1 MCDRF
6 SFCYWLFGWGS
17 GIVNLMKKGK
27 INYACTDCGA
37 ESVKWMGRCPAC
49 GAWGTMVEQ
58 VIAPASSQ
66 VWIKEGRI
74 SQPQAVSDIEMTEM
88 ARFSSGSQ
96 ELDRVLGG
104 GVIPGSI
111 FLVGGDPGIGKS
123 TLLLQTAHKVAESGR
138 RVLYV
143 TGEESPQQV
152 KMRAARIGTLSD
164 QLFVLAETDLG
175 QLEQH
180 VRALKPGFLVIDSI
194 QTMFRPELPSAPG
207 SPQQVRECTLLLL
220 RLAKSEQLAT
230 CIVGHVTK
238 DGSLA
243 GPRLLEH
250 MVDAVLY
257 FEGDRHH
264 RYRVLRTVKNRFGST
279 SELGVFD
286 MQSIGLVDVLSPSEL
301 FLSERSSGASGS
313 IVVAS
318 MEGSRPVLAEVQAL
332 VAEAAYGNPRRTA
345 SGIDYQ
351 RVTLLMAV
359 LEKRLGMYLQN
370 HDAYVNVAGGIRIEE
385 PAIDLGL
392 ALSIASSFRDVP
404 IAMGIVAVGEVG
416 LTGEV
421 RAVTRLDQRLQEAK
435 KLGFTKMIAP
445 FGNVERMQEQ
455 VSGIELIG
463 VKTLDEAIRIV
474 AGGK

>member
-1 MCDRF
+1 
-6 SFCYWLFGWGS
+6 
-17 GIVNLMKKGK
+17 MKKGK
-27 INYACTDCGA
+27 INYACTECGA

-58 VIAPASSQ
+58 MIAPASSQ
-66 VWIKEGRI
+66 NSGWSQDGQKN
-74 SQPQAVSDIEMTEM
+74 QPQAVPDIEMTEVE
-88 ARFSSGSQ
+88 RFSSGSQ

-104 GVIPGSI
+104 GIIPGAL

-123 TLLLQTAHKVAESGR
+123 TLLLQTAHKVAEAGR

-164 QLFVLAETDLG
+164 RLFVLSETDLG
-175 QLEQH
+175 QLEHH
-180 VRALKPGFLVIDSI
+180 VRAVKPGFLVIDSI
-194 QTMFRPELPSAPG
+194 QTMFRPELASAPG

-220 RLAKSEQLAT
+220 RLAKSEQIAT

-286 MQSIGLVDVLSPSEL
+286 MQGMGLVDVLSPSEL

-332 VAEAAYGNPRRTA
+332 VTPTAYGNPRRTA

-359 LEKRLGMYLQN
+359 LEKRIGLYLQN
-370 HDAYVNVAGGIRIEE
+370 HDAYVNVAGGIRVEE

-404 IAMGIVAVGEVG
+404 IPMGIVAVGEVG

-421 RAVTRLDQRLQEAK
+421 RAVTRLDQRIQEAK
-435 KLGFTKMIAP
+435 KLGFTKMVAP
-445 FGNVERMQEQ
+445 LGNVERMKDS
-455 VSGIELIG
+455 VSGIELVG
-463 VKTLDEAIRIV
+463 VRTLDEAIRLV
-474 AGGK
+474 VGGK